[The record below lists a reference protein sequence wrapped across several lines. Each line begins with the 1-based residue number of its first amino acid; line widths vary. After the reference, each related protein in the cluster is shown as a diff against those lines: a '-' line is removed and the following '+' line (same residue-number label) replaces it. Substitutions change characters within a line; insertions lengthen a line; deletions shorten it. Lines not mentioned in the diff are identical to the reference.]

1 MNLLASRTGPLLM
14 ALAWTLAC
22 LLAHVPALAASPART
37 SPVAASPVQHI
48 GLPSGQRIDLE
59 APLSAGG
66 ATIAE
71 TRRFHGLA
79 HYLNGL
85 RFYRVTADGP
95 ILLRP
100 GESDTIGDG
109 EWFAAV
115 GRFNVLALRAPG
127 MRVTIDDRAIRLEGP
142 DGERELPAA
151 IAPKPLLRELDPAL
165 DSLRYAHLWGPL
177 AALSRLVESA
187 IVRLERVTD
196 SGWAAALILFAVLVK
211 LVLLPVSLLTA
222 RFQREASEHR
232 AALAPVLAAIR
243 REYDGEEAHNRT
255 MAAHRERGITPFY
268 ALRPMIGLF
277 VLLPV
282 LVAIFN
288 ALAEMP
294 QFAGASFLWIGDLA
308 YPDHVAP
315 LPVTIPF
322 IGDTFNLLPWLMALV
337 SAAAGLRYRD
347 PYASGAD
354 LRRRRRGLILMAIAF
369 LALFYPFPAAMV
381 LYWLLNNL
389 LQAVQQEAESMPRR
403 FDHA

>member
-37 SPVAASPVQHI
+37 SPVAVSPVQHI

-177 AALSRLVESA
+177 
-187 IVRLERVTD
+187 
-196 SGWAAALILFAVLVK
+196 
-211 LVLLPVSLLTA
+211 
-222 RFQREASEHR
+222 
-232 AALAPVLAAIR
+232 
-243 REYDGEEAHNRT
+243 
-255 MAAHRERGITPFY
+255 
-268 ALRPMIGLF
+268 
-277 VLLPV
+277 
-282 LVAIFN
+282 
-288 ALAEMP
+288 
-294 QFAGASFLWIGDLA
+294 
-308 YPDHVAP
+308 
-315 LPVTIPF
+315 
-322 IGDTFNLLPWLMALV
+322 
-337 SAAAGLRYRD
+337 
-347 PYASGAD
+347 
-354 LRRRRRGLILMAIAF
+354 
-369 LALFYPFPAAMV
+369 
-381 LYWLLNNL
+381 
-389 LQAVQQEAESMPRR
+389 
-403 FDHA
+403 